1 MQQCFVNEFF
11 VDLLPK
17 SFYMKRSLL
26 AGILFTGL
34 SYAQNVCVSNLGGD
48 TDPSFIEIRINSTAF
63 NHQTFSAQNEFYHAY
78 PASGNTTATLN
89 AGQAYQFYT
98 STSSEAV
105 IGIWLDENRNG
116 VFEQQEYQQLV
127 NSMVTQNTKT
137 FTVPASAANGNT
149 LLRIRSRA
157 YGSSISALDA
167 CSPFGSGE
175 TRDYTVNII
184 SSQLGTKDITAADQ
198 FRLYPNPAADF
209 VTVEG
214 KETILFVEIYTLEG
228 RKLALQ
234 QINNIRGSV
243 DLSAYIPGEYVV
255 QVNTRSGKKTYRVSK
270 K

>member
-1 MQQCFVNEFF
+1 
-11 VDLLPK
+11 
-17 SFYMKRSLL
+17 MKRSLF
-26 AGILFTGL
+26 ACIFITGFC
-34 SYAQNVCVSNLGGD
+34 SAQTPCISNLGGN
-48 TDPSFIEIRINSTAF
+48 TDPSFIEIKINSTAF
-63 NHQTFSAQNEFYHAY
+63 SHQTYAAQNEFYHAY

-105 IGIWLDENRNG
+105 IGIWLDENQNG
-116 VFEQQEYQQLV
+116 IFEQQEYKQLV
-127 NSMVTQNTKT
+127 NSMITQNTKT

-157 YGSSISALDA
+157 YGSSIGAGDA

-184 SSQLGTKDITAADQ
+184 NSQLGTKDITAADP
-198 FRLYPNPAADF
+198 FRLYPNPTADF
-209 VTVEG
+209 ITIEG
-214 KETILFVEIYTLEG
+214 KDTILSVEIHTVEG

-234 QINNIRGSV
+234 HINMIRGSV

-255 QVNTRSGKKTYRVSK
+255 QVNTRSGKKMYRILK